1 MHRIPVHTMTNQRN
15 RQTKTMPRKMF
26 GMKHPNI
33 NPGLSLG
40 IIILG
45 IISFICLSTF
55 SKYRY
60 INI

>member
-1 MHRIPVHTMTNQRN
+1 MQRIPVHTMTNQRN
-15 RQTKTMPRKMF
+15 RQTKNMPRKTIR
-26 GMKHPNI
+26 MKHPNI

-45 IISFICLSTF
+45 IISLICLSMV

-60 INI
+60 INM